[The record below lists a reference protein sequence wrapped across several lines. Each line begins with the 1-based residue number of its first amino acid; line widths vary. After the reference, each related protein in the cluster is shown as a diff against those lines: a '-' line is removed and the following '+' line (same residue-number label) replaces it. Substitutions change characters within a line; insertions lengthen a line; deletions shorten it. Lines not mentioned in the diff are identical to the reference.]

1 MCYSFLKRI
10 CANLG
15 ILRAT
20 HLNSMRNLSHT
31 FSRFFVYNLLL
42 VLPLTSCQNPQ
53 EYDLLLKD
61 FTLHSPHDAIDSHE
75 DAEFWIAVKDGKI
88 ADIIDISQH
97 TILPKAKT
105 ELSLGGQHLYPGF
118 IDAHGHLFGYARTL
132 STVNLVG
139 ANSKEECIERIASYM
154 DSHPNETWIVGRGWD
169 QNDWPEKSFPTA
181 SDLDGFEGVKIYM
194 TRIDG
199 HAAWVNQA
207 LLDEF
212 NITNNTKI
220 DGGSII
226 DGVLVDNA
234 ETLVQVPELSNRFW
248 RAALLQAQDSLVKY
262 GLTAMTDA
270 GLSKD
275 QILLLDSLQQE
286 GSFKLFV
293 NAMISNNEE
302 DLQYF
307 ETHGPIE
314 KPLLRVK
321 SVKAYLDGAL
331 GSRGA
336 LLRDPYHDLPDHY
349 GLPLLSPEE
358 LNTLRDRCLQNNWQL
373 CVHAIGDSAHHV
385 LLESFQ
391 DLPKD
396 QDLRFR
402 VEHAQI
408 MTPADSAYY
417 THPNIIASVQ
427 PTHATSDMYWA
438 EERLGHERIHHAYS
452 YLRIFNSAGDRV
464 AFGTDFPIEHIDP
477 LATFFAAT
485 TRQDAEH
492 WPEQGFLPEQRVSP
506 GMAITAMTKGAAFS
520 AFGEDKYGSIAIGQ
534 CANFTIL
541 NQDLCSATSQL
552 RDNTRVVRTIVEG
565 ESLYADL
572 E

>member
-1 MCYSFLKRI
+1 
-10 CANLG
+10 
-15 ILRAT
+15 
-20 HLNSMRNLSHT
+20 MRNLSHT

-42 VLPLTSCQNPQ
+42 WVGLLSCAPEPEFDVLI
-53 EYDLLLKD
+53 KD
-61 FTLHSPHDAIDSHE
+61 FKLHSPTSAIQGLETSEYWIGVNDGRI
-75 DAEFWIAVKDGKI
+75 AEV
-88 ADIIDISQH
+88 IDISQH
-97 TILPKAKT
+97 TVVPKGK
-105 ELSLGGQHLYPGF
+105 EEVSLNGQHLYPGF

-139 ANSKEECIERIASYM
+139 ASSKEECIQRIAKYIEL
-154 DSHPNETWIVGRGWD
+154 HPNEQWIIGRGWD
-169 QNDWPEKSFPTA
+169 QNDWPEKTFPTA
-181 SDLDGFEGVKIYM
+181 SDLVDFGNVKIYM

-207 LLDEF
+207 VLDEF
-212 NITNNTKI
+212 AITNETSISGGSVI
-220 DGGSII
+220 DGILI
-226 DGVLVDNA
+226 DNA
-234 ETLVQVPELSNRFW
+234 ETLIEVPNMSSRFW
-248 RAALLQAQDSLVKY
+248 RAALLQAQDSLIKY

-275 QILLLDSLQQE
+275 QILLLDSLQEE
-286 GSFKLFV
+286 GHFKLFV

-307 ETHGPIE
+307 ETRGPIE

-349 GLPLLSPEE
+349 GLPLLSPEA
-358 LNTLRDRCLQNNWQL
+358 LDVLRDRCVKNDWQL
-373 CVHAIGDSAHHV
+373 CVHAIGDSAHHI

-408 MTPADSAYY
+408 MTPEDSTYY

-485 TRQDAEH
+485 TRRDAKN
-492 WPEQGFLPEQRVSP
+492 WPEQGFLPVQSVSP
-506 GMAITAMTKGAAFS
+506 GMAITAMTHGAAYS
-520 AFGEDKYGSIAIGQ
+520 AFGENDYGTIAVGQ
-534 CANFTIL
+534 RANFTVL
-541 NQDLCSATSQL
+541 NANLWNESDDQRAT
-552 RDNTRVVRTIVEG
+552 TKVVRTIVNG
-565 ESLYADL
+565 KSLYVAQ
-572 E
+572 

>member
-1 MCYSFLKRI
+1 
-10 CANLG
+10 
-15 ILRAT
+15 
-20 HLNSMRNLSHT
+20 LNFMRNLSHT
-31 FSRFFVYNLLL
+31 FGRFFVYNLFTWMALF
-42 VLPLTSCQNPQ
+42 SCAPTP
-53 EYDLLLKD
+53 EFDVIVKD
-61 FTLHSPHDAIDSHE
+61 FKLHSPTSAIKGHE
-75 DAEFWIAVKDGKI
+75 SSDYWIAINDGTI
-88 ADIIDISQH
+88 ADIIDITQH
-97 TILPKAKT
+97 TLLPKGK
-105 ELSLGGQHLYPGF
+105 EVISLGGQHLYPGF

-139 ANSKEECIERIASYM
+139 AHSKEECIERIADYIS
-154 DSHPNETWIVGRGWD
+154 SHPNDSWIIGRGWD
-169 QNDWPEKSFPTA
+169 QNDWPEKTFPTA
-181 SDLDGFEGVKIYM
+181 SDLAPFENVKIYM

-207 LLDEF
+207 VLDEF
-212 NITNNTKI
+212 AITNETTI
-220 DGGSII
+220 EGGSVL

-234 ETLVQVPELSNRFW
+234 ETLVKVPELSNRFW

-275 QILLLDSLQQE
+275 QILLLDSLQEE

-307 ETHGPIE
+307 EVNGPIE

-349 GLPLLSPEE
+349 GLPLLSPSE
-358 LNTLRDRCLQNNWQL
+358 LDALRDRCLQNDWQL

-391 DLPKD
+391 DLPTDK
-396 QDLRFR
+396 DLRFR

-408 MTPADSAYY
+408 MTPEDSTYY

-452 YLRIFNSAGDRV
+452 YLRIFNAAGERV

-485 TRQDAEH
+485 TRKDANN
-492 WPEQGFLPEQRVSP
+492 WPENGFLPEQCVSP
-506 GMAITAMTKGAAFS
+506 GMAITAMTHGAAYS
-520 AFGEDKYGSIAIGQ
+520 AFGEDEYGTIAVGQ
-534 CANFTIL
+534 RANFTVL
-541 NQDLCSATSQL
+541 NTNLWSEAQDKRATTKVL
-552 RDNTRVVRTIVEG
+552 RTIVRG
-565 ESLYADL
+565 KSLYTAQ
-572 E
+572 

>member
-1 MCYSFLKRI
+1 
-10 CANLG
+10 
-15 ILRAT
+15 
-20 HLNSMRNLSHT
+20 MRNLSHT

-42 VLPLTSCQNPQ
+42 LAGLLSCAPEPEFDVLI
-53 EYDLLLKD
+53 KD
-61 FTLHSPHDAIDSHE
+61 FKLHSPTSAIKGLETSE
-75 DAEFWIAVKDGKI
+75 YWIGVNDGKI
-88 ADIIDISQH
+88 AEIIDISQH
-97 TILPKAKT
+97 TIVPKGK
-105 ELSLGGQHLYPGF
+105 EEVSLNGQHLYPGF

-139 ANSKEECIERIASYM
+139 ASSKEECIQRIAKYIEL
-154 DSHPNETWIVGRGWD
+154 HPNEQWIIGRGWD

-181 SDLDGFEGVKIYM
+181 SDLVDFENVKIYM

-207 LLDEF
+207 VLDEF
-212 NITNNTKI
+212 AITNETSISGGSVI
-220 DGGSII
+220 DGILI
-226 DGVLVDNA
+226 DNA
-234 ETLVQVPELSNRFW
+234 ETLIEVPNMSSRFW
-248 RAALLQAQDSLVKY
+248 RAALLQAQDSLIKY

-275 QILLLDSLQQE
+275 QILLLDSLQEE
-286 GSFKLFV
+286 GHFKLFV

-307 ETHGPIE
+307 ETRGPIE

-358 LNTLRDRCLQNNWQL
+358 FDILRDRCVKNDWQL
-373 CVHAIGDSAHHV
+373 CVHAIGDSAHHI

-408 MTPADSAYY
+408 MTPEDSTYY

-485 TRQDAEH
+485 TRRDANN
-492 WPEQGFLPEQRVSP
+492 WPEQGFLPEQIVSP
-506 GMAITAMTKGAAFS
+506 GMAITAMTHGAAYS
-520 AFGEDKYGSIAIGQ
+520 AFGENDYGTIAVGQ
-534 CANFTIL
+534 RANFTVL
-541 NQDLCSATSQL
+541 NANLWNESDDQRAT
-552 RDNTRVVRTIVEG
+552 TKVVRTIVNG
-565 ESLYADL
+565 KSLYVAQ
-572 E
+572 

>member
-1 MCYSFLKRI
+1 
-10 CANLG
+10 
-15 ILRAT
+15 
-20 HLNSMRNLSHT
+20 MRNLSHT

-42 VLPLTSCQNPQ
+42 LVGLLSCAPEPEFDVLI
-53 EYDLLLKD
+53 KD
-61 FTLHSPHDAIDSHE
+61 FKLHSPTSAIKGLETSE
-75 DAEFWIAVKDGKI
+75 YWIGVNDGKI
-88 ADIIDISQH
+88 AEIIDISQH
-97 TILPKAKT
+97 TVVPKGK
-105 ELSLGGQHLYPGF
+105 EEVSLNGQHLYPGF

-139 ANSKEECIERIASYM
+139 ASSKEECIQRIAKYIEL
-154 DSHPNETWIVGRGWD
+154 HPNEQWIIGRGWD

-181 SDLDGFEGVKIYM
+181 SDLVDFGNVKIYM

-207 LLDEF
+207 VLDEF
-212 NITNNTKI
+212 AITNETSISGGSVI
-220 DGGSII
+220 DGILI
-226 DGVLVDNA
+226 DNA
-234 ETLVQVPELSNRFW
+234 ETLIEVPNMSNRFW
-248 RAALLQAQDSLVKY
+248 RAALLQAQDSLIKY

-275 QILLLDSLQQE
+275 QILLLDSLQEE
-286 GSFKLFV
+286 GHFKLFV

-307 ETHGPIE
+307 ETRGPIE

-349 GLPLLSPEE
+349 GLPLLSPEA
-358 LNTLRDRCLQNNWQL
+358 LDVLRDRCVKNDWQL
-373 CVHAIGDSAHHV
+373 CVHAIGDSAHHI

-408 MTPADSAYY
+408 MTPEDSTYY

-485 TRQDAEH
+485 TRRDANN
-492 WPEQGFLPEQRVSP
+492 WPEQGFLPEQIVSP
-506 GMAITAMTKGAAFS
+506 GMAITAMTHGAAYS
-520 AFGEDKYGSIAIGQ
+520 AFGENDYGTIAVGQ
-534 CANFTIL
+534 RANFTVL
-541 NQDLCSATSQL
+541 NANLWNESDDQRAT
-552 RDNTRVVRTIVEG
+552 TKVVRTIVNG
-565 ESLYADL
+565 KSLYVAQ
-572 E
+572 

>member
-1 MCYSFLKRI
+1 
-10 CANLG
+10 
-15 ILRAT
+15 
-20 HLNSMRNLSHT
+20 MRNLSHT

-42 VLPLTSCQNPQ
+42 LVGLLSCAPEPEFDVLI
-53 EYDLLLKD
+53 KD
-61 FTLHSPHDAIDSHE
+61 FKLHSPTSAIKGLETSE
-75 DAEFWIAVKDGKI
+75 YWIGVNDGKI
-88 ADIIDISQH
+88 AEIIDISQH
-97 TILPKAKT
+97 TIVPKGK
-105 ELSLGGQHLYPGF
+105 EEVSLNGQHLYPGF

-139 ANSKEECIERIASYM
+139 ASSKEECIQRIAKYIEL
-154 DSHPNETWIVGRGWD
+154 HPNEQWIIGRGWD

-181 SDLDGFEGVKIYM
+181 SDLVDFENVKIYM

-207 LLDEF
+207 VLDEF
-212 NITNNTKI
+212 AITNETSISGGSVI
-220 DGGSII
+220 DGILI
-226 DGVLVDNA
+226 DNA
-234 ETLVQVPELSNRFW
+234 ETLIEVPNMSSRFW
-248 RAALLQAQDSLVKY
+248 RAALLQAQDSLIKY

-275 QILLLDSLQQE
+275 QILLLDSLQEE
-286 GSFKLFV
+286 GHFKLFV

-307 ETHGPIE
+307 ETRGPIE

-358 LNTLRDRCLQNNWQL
+358 FDILRDRCVKNDWQL
-373 CVHAIGDSAHHV
+373 CVHAIGDSAHHI

-408 MTPADSAYY
+408 MTPEDSTYY

-485 TRQDAEH
+485 TRRDANN
-492 WPEQGFLPEQRVSP
+492 WPEQGFLPEQIVSP
-506 GMAITAMTKGAAFS
+506 GMAITAMTHGAAYS
-520 AFGEDKYGSIAIGQ
+520 AFGENDYGTIAVGQ
-534 CANFTIL
+534 RANFTVL
-541 NQDLCSATSQL
+541 NANLWNESDDQRAT
-552 RDNTRVVRTIVEG
+552 TKVVRTIVNG
-565 ESLYADL
+565 KSLYVAQ
-572 E
+572 

>member
-1 MCYSFLKRI
+1 
-10 CANLG
+10 
-15 ILRAT
+15 
-20 HLNSMRNLSHT
+20 MRNLSHT

-42 VLPLTSCQNPQ
+42 LAGLLSCAPEPEFDVLI
-53 EYDLLLKD
+53 KD
-61 FTLHSPHDAIDSHE
+61 FKLHSPTSAIKGLETSE
-75 DAEFWIAVKDGKI
+75 YWIGVNDGKI
-88 ADIIDISQH
+88 AEIIDISQH
-97 TILPKAKT
+97 TIVPKGK
-105 ELSLGGQHLYPGF
+105 EEVSLNGQHLYPGF

-139 ANSKEECIERIASYM
+139 ASSKEECIQRIAKYIEL
-154 DSHPNETWIVGRGWD
+154 HPNEQWIIGRGWD
-169 QNDWPEKSFPTA
+169 QNDWPEKTFPTA
-181 SDLDGFEGVKIYM
+181 SDLVDFGNVKIYM

-207 LLDEF
+207 VLDEF
-212 NITNNTKI
+212 AITNETSISGGSVI
-220 DGGSII
+220 DGILI
-226 DGVLVDNA
+226 DNA
-234 ETLVQVPELSNRFW
+234 ETLIEVPNMSSRFW
-248 RAALLQAQDSLVKY
+248 RAALLQAQDSLIKY

-275 QILLLDSLQQE
+275 QILLLDSLQEE
-286 GSFKLFV
+286 GHFKLFV

-307 ETHGPIE
+307 ETRGPIE

-349 GLPLLSPEE
+349 GLPLLSPEA
-358 LNTLRDRCLQNNWQL
+358 LDVLRDRCVKNDWQL
-373 CVHAIGDSAHHV
+373 CVHAIGDSAHHI
-385 LLESFQ
+385 LLESFL

-408 MTPADSAYY
+408 MTPEDSTYY

-485 TRQDAEH
+485 TRRDAKN
-492 WPEQGFLPEQRVSP
+492 WPEQGFLPVQSVSP
-506 GMAITAMTKGAAFS
+506 GMAITAMTHGAAYS
-520 AFGEDKYGSIAIGQ
+520 AFGENDYGTIAVGQ
-534 CANFTIL
+534 RANFTVL
-541 NQDLCSATSQL
+541 NANLWNESDDQRAT
-552 RDNTRVVRTIVEG
+552 TKVVRTIVNG
-565 ESLYADL
+565 KSLYVAQ
-572 E
+572 

>member
-1 MCYSFLKRI
+1 MCYSLLKRI

-20 HLNSMRNLSHT
+20 HLNYMRNLSHT
-31 FSRFFVYNLLL
+31 FSQIFVYNLLW
-42 VLPLTSCQNPQ
+42 VLTLISCQNPQ
-53 EYDLLLKD
+53 EYDLILKD
-61 FTLHSPHDAIDSHE
+61 FELHSPNDAIASHE
-75 DAEFWIAVKDGKI
+75 GSEFWIAVEDGKI
-88 ADIIDISQH
+88 AEIIDISRY
-97 TILPKAKT
+97 TSLPKGKT
-105 ELSLGGQHLYPGF
+105 EISLEGQHLYPGF
-118 IDAHGHLFGYARTL
+118 IDAHGHLFGYARSL
-132 STVNLVG
+132 STVNLFG
-139 ANSKEECIERIASYM
+139 ATSKEECIERISSYIAI
-154 DSHPNETWIVGRGWD
+154 HPNEHWIVGRGWD

-181 SDLDGFEGVKIYM
+181 NDLASFDKVKIYM

-207 LLDEF
+207 VLDTF
-212 NITNNTKI
+212 NITNDTQI
-220 DGGSII
+220 DGGSIK

-234 ETLVQVPELSNRFW
+234 ESLVQMPKLSNRFW

-275 QILLLDSLQQE
+275 QILLLDSLQEE

-314 KPLLRVK
+314 KQLLRVK
-321 SVKAYLDGAL
+321 SVKGYLDGAL
-331 GSRGA
+331 GSHGA

-349 GLPLLSPEE
+349 GLPILSPEE
-358 LNTLRDRCLQNNWQL
+358 LNVLRDRCLQNSWQL

-391 DLPKD
+391 NLPHD

-438 EERLGHERIHHAYS
+438 EERLGHERIHHSYS

-485 TRQDAEH
+485 TRQDAQH
-492 WPEQGFLPEQRVSP
+492 WPEQGFLPEQCVSP
-506 GMAITAMTKGAAFS
+506 AMAITAMTKGAAYS
-520 AFGEDKYGSIAIGQ
+520 AFGENSYGSISVGQ
-534 CANFTIL
+534 SANFTIL
-541 NQDLCSATSQL
+541 NQDLWNEDPQL
-552 RDNTRVVRTIVEG
+552 RNKTLVLRTIVGG
-565 ESLYADL
+565 ESLYAQNQ
-572 E
+572 